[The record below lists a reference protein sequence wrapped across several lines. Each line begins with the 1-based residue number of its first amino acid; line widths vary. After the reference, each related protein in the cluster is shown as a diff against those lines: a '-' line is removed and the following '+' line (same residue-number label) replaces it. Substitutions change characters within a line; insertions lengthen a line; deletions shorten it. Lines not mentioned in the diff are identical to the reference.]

1 MPASIGE
8 AGGPQ
13 LFRDGRWEYPE
24 TGTLQSRVALREGS
38 LTYKGPGL
46 REKPYFQISAPI
58 SLSPI
63 HKCPLN

>member
-24 TGTLQSRVALREGS
+24 TGTLQSRVAPKEGS
-38 LTYKGPGL
+38 KTYKGLGL
-46 REKPYFQISAPI
+46 RVETSIS
-58 SLSPI
+58 
-63 HKCPLN
+63 